1 MSKRIK
7 YSEAALV
14 YAKIM
19 SHHGNAPFNDE
30 DAKQFWHELDD
41 RVNPQDAL
49 AAVEQFYGS
58 HPGTDWMRSG
68 DVNILTKRMRAAR
81 IPDQAQIGRLMDQAG
96 IRPDQ
101 ALAYRRRLIREAG
114 QGVPVRQAHAMAVEA
129 AHRQAIEAPK
139 PAKPRPKRHHFVG
152 HSQARI
158 GAMSL
163 KDTLG
168 GAA

>member
-19 SHHGNAPFNDE
+19 SHHGNAPFDDT
-30 DAKQFWHELDD
+30 DAQQFWHELDD

-49 AAVEQFYGS
+49 AAVEQYYGS

-81 IPDQAQIGRLMDQAG
+81 MCSP
-96 IRPDQ
+96 
-101 ALAYRRRLIREAG
+101 
-114 QGVPVRQAHAMAVEA
+114 H
-129 AHRQAIEAPK
+129 
-139 PAKPRPKRHHFVG
+139 PRG
-152 HSQARI
+152 
-158 GAMSL
+158 
-163 KDTLG
+163 
-168 GAA
+168 

>member
-19 SHHGNAPFNDE
+19 SHHGNAPFDDT
-30 DAKQFWHELDD
+30 DAKQFWDELDD

-49 AAVEQFYGS
+49 AAVEQYYGS
-58 HPGTDWMRSG
+58 HSGTDWMRSG
-68 DVNILTKRMRAAR
+68 DVNIITKRMRAAR

-96 IRPDQ
+96 IDSEH
-101 ALAYRRRLIREAG
+101 ALAYRRRLINAISLG
-114 QGVPVRQAHAMAVEA
+114 QPVDQAHALAVEA

-139 PAKPRPKRHHFVG
+139 PAKHRPKRYHFAG
-152 HSQARI
+152 RGQTRI

>member
-19 SHHGNAPFNDE
+19 SHHGNAPFDDT
-30 DAKQFWHELDD
+30 DAQQFWHELDD

-49 AAVEQFYGS
+49 AAVEQYYSS

-68 DVNILTKRMRAAR
+68 DVNILTKRIRAAR
-81 IPDQAQIGRLMDQAG
+81 IPEQAQIGRLMDQAG
-96 IRPDQ
+96 ISSDQ
-101 ALAYRRRLIREAG
+101 ALAYRRRLIREAE
-114 QGVPVRQAHAMAVEA
+114 QGTPVQEAHALAVEA

-139 PAKPRPKRHHFVG
+139 PAKPRPKRHRFAG
-152 HSQARI
+152 RGQAQI
-158 GAMSL
+158 GAMSIE
-163 KDTLG
+163 DTLG

>member
-19 SHHGNAPFNDE
+19 SHHGNAPFDDT
-30 DAKQFWHELDD
+30 DAKQFWDELDD

-49 AAVEQFYGS
+49 AAVEQYYGS

-81 IPDQAQIGRLMDQAG
+81 IPEQAQIGRLMDQAG
-96 IRPDQ
+96 ISSDQ
-101 ALAYRRRLIREAG
+101 ALAYRRRLIREAE
-114 QGVPVRQAHAMAVEA
+114 QGTPVQEAHALAVEA

-139 PAKPRPKRHHFVG
+139 PYKIRRKEWHFAG
-152 HSQARI
+152 HGMARI
-158 GAMSL
+158 GASSL